1 MNRNLAFPFLV
12 IPDDAVTISGWLVGN
27 PGSPLS
33 PAPDYLQDWDY
44 ARDLELSA
52 GISVDMEAAAAALEL
67 PVSKLKLG
75 LVFST
80 GTGAGGLPKR
90 VERQQTIILS
100 KEFPVASLSAHLSG
114 NALSGRLFLDVQIVL
129 EAPEHGGTALSP
141 TLRGARLW
149 RSEKEILIENAN
161 DARFPVEIVSFRENF
176 HGQPQQ
182 HAPWYVWWRP
192 HDFHADFGGNVRLYL
207 NADVPDVPARFA
219 DGDDILVQTVM
230 ADVMSQM
237 ISGATELDECDDVLI
252 SCESGSVGQQVRA
265 WIDIAFPGQSASVLR
280 SMKQHFPGRFHA
292 AILAAAE
299 TGDDE

>member
-12 IPDDAVTISGWLVGN
+12 IPDDAVTTSGWLVGT

-33 PAPDYLQDWDY
+33 PAPDHLQDWDY

-52 GISVDMEAAAAALEL
+52 HISVDMEAAAAALEL
-67 PVSKLKLG
+67 PVSRLKLG
-75 LVFST
+75 VVFST

-100 KEFPVASLSAHLSG
+100 KEDPVASLSAHLSG

-129 EAPEHGGTALSP
+129 EAPEHEGGALSP

-161 DARFPVEIVSFRENF
+161 DARFPVEIVSFLENF
-176 HGQPQQ
+176 RGQPQQ

-192 HDFHADFGGNVRLYL
+192 QDFHADFGGNVRLYL

-237 ISGATELDECDDVLI
+237 ISGATELDECDDVL
-252 SCESGSVGQQVRA
+252 SACESGSVGQQVRA
-265 WIDIAFPGQSASVLR
+265 WIDIAFPGQSASALR
-280 SMKQHFPGRFHA
+280 SMKRYFPGRFHA